1 MHSTTF
7 PLFHLPKSHSVW
19 CRRRHSLLNS
29 DSCHGDSPYWVFIL
43 CHRRFFLCTRFLFI
57 YADKDR
63 LYIKAGLCLGQVN
76 PGNTIQF
83 LALSLSLHNVF
94 QGRNE
99 QEHAVGEMQLLN
111 GTVLKD
117 LMFVSFKKKKKIQFL
132 WWLQLRKY
140 LFIKMCLCTFDNV
153 YCRFD
158 SVKPASVTAQVKFV
172 LYEFG

>member
-1 MHSTTF
+1 MLAEAQF
-7 PLFHLPKSHSVW
+7 AKF
-19 CRRRHSLLNS
+19 RQF
-29 DSCHGDSPYWVFIL
+29 HGDSPHWVFIL

-76 PGNTIQF
+76 PGNTVQF

-111 GTVLKD
+111 CTVLEEM
-117 LMFVSFKKKKKIQFL
+117 MFVSFKKKKKVFVMAATQKI
-132 WWLQLRKY
+132 
-140 LFIKMCLCTFDNV
+140 FIYKNVFIYIWQCLLPFWQCEASQCHCTSQVCINIHLM
-153 YCRFD
+153 
-158 SVKPASVTAQVKFV
+158 SVDRVDRDITA
-172 LYEFG
+172 